1 MKILE
6 NLSTEELVELKN
18 LSKEEI
24 EKEIKTRFPVSEPCY
39 ILTRPCPQEISL
51 INITE
56 VDNSKITYDFIT
68 IDTVKEDIY
77 RDINVEDDVKD
88 FWEFNAFIRILEEE
102 MYNKVLQE
110 CEVIDSKVNDIFHE
124 SVVRITEEIV

>member
-1 MKILE
+1 MNILE

-56 VDNSKITYDFIT
+56 VDNSKITYDFIFQRNELVFKFFIT
-68 IDTVKEDIY
+68 ILFIWDIVACNNVHPIDTI
-77 RDINVEDDVKD
+77 
-88 FWEFNAFIRILEEE
+88 
-102 MYNKVLQE
+102 
-110 CEVIDSKVNDIFHE
+110 
-124 SVVRITEEIV
+124 